1 MLKFKVVW
9 KSCWERLLAFSDA
22 SAVQS
27 LLTSHESSLLIFV
40 LQPKP
45 WLSEISVRGWLWSL
59 HHKELG
65 CGDSSCP
72 VPEFPSEWDLLL
84 PVRAALF
91 ASACFAA
98 DNHQIRMKLELLG
111 RTVASRESLERKE
124 SKTKVQRC
132 FWLLLTVAFS
142 PSRTCCGGLAG
153 SVFLNSA
160 FLRSDLPL
168 DGTHI
173 FCSLVLR
180 WKRRNHRALWGTCDT
195 FNFCFSSVWVLWK
208 TNNLLAKFSLGAGSV
223 NSELFYHLISE
234 RKSRCAQLQFTEW
247 SKGNGSYS
255 CARARGRL

>member
-1 MLKFKVVW
+1 MVW
-9 KSCWERLLAFSDA
+9 KRVSAFSDA

-45 WLSEISVRGWLWSL
+45 WGPDYGASIIKSGAAETPAVRSLNFPQSVT
-59 HHKELG
+59 
-65 CGDSSCP
+65 SSCRW
-72 VPEFPSEWDLLL
+72 ELHFF
-84 PVRAALF
+84 F
-91 ASACFAA
+91 APACFAA

-111 RTVASRESLERKE
+111 RTATSRESLERKE
-124 SKTKVQRC
+124 SKTKVQRS

-142 PSRTCCGGLAG
+142 PIGTCCGGLTG

-160 FLRSDLPL
+160 FLRSELPL

-180 WKRRNHRALWGTCDT
+180 WKRRNHRALRGTYDA
-195 FNFCFSSVWVLWK
+195 FNFCFSFAWMLWK
-208 TNNLLAKFSLGAGSV
+208 ANNLLTKFSLGAGSV

-234 RKSRCAQLQFTEW
+234 RKSRCSQLQFTER
-247 SKGNGSYS
+247 SKGNCSYS
-255 CARARGRL
+255 CARARSRL